1 MAKRTST
8 PSTKPEPEPATPEVR
23 ELPLV
28 ALRETVIFPEMIVP
42 LQVGREKSVAALNA
56 AVESGGPI
64 ALVTQRQAEQE
75 DIGDPSELYEVG
87 TLAKIAQVVQLQDG
101 TVRAIVQGQTRIRVH
116 GFSQTGPYLAARV
129 EELPDETPEGV
140 EIQAL
145 VRSVQA
151 QIEQYVA
158 NGAPVPPEAA
168 VAARNITE
176 PGLLADMVAYSPD
189 MSTEQRQE
197 LLETIDVEQR
207 LKLVSAF
214 LARQIEILELKGKI
228 QSEVKSEMDKT
239 QREYILREQLKAIQ
253 RELGEDDPQQAE
265 INELREKV
273 EAAGMP
279 EEVRARAIKE
289 IDRMSRIPSASP
301 EVGVIRTYV
310 DWLVSLPWNVST
322 DDRLD
327 IREAAQILDEDHYG
341 LEKIKERILEYLAVR
356 TLADTIRSPILLFVG
371 PPGVGKTSLGKSI
384 AKAMGRKFTRMSL
397 GGIHDEA
404 EIRGHRRTYIGALP
418 GRIIQSIKTAGTNNP
433 VFMLDEVDKIG
444 MDFRGDPSSAL
455 LEVLDPEQNFSF
467 QDNYLE
473 VPFDLRKVLFVA
485 TANLLDPIPA
495 ALRDRMEVI
504 QLPGYTQQEKT
515 EIARRFLV
523 PKQMENH
530 GLTAK
535 HVEVTDEVLVALVQA
550 YTKEAG
556 VRNLER
562 ELANVMR
569 KVARGVAEG
578 RKRKTVVDMKKLED
592 YLGPPRFEYGELEA
606 EDQTG
611 SATGLVVTEV
621 GGDVVAVEVTMMEG
635 KEDFILT
642 GQLGDVMR
650 ESARAALS
658 WIRSNA
664 AVARHLARAVREAH
678 PPHPRPG
685 RCHPQGRPVRRRDD
699 GDRDGLR
706 AHGHPRPQGRR
717 DDRRDHAPR
726 PGAADRRPQVE
737 DPRRAPLGCRH
748 GHPAE
753 EEREGPAGH
762 PRGDPQAGQARP
774 RRQHGAGAGGGAPPP
789 PEAAEVR
796 PSDDRRGRRHA
807 PQARAGVPRPAH
819 DLPAGR
825 PAAGRGQGRPLG
837 TRHRRAATCVPAVP
851 RIPIDGVPRLLR
863 DPRSASLGH
872 AGRDQEGIPE
882 ARPRAPSRSEP
893 RGHDRRAA
901 VQGRQRGERRPV
913 RRRQAEAVRPAR
925 LELGAGAA
933 RRGTELRRCG
943 CRSVRRRRPVRGVR
957 RPRRQRPLRVPDR
970 RRRRVLRLLPDVLL
984 GRRGRRCLPGG
995 RRPRLRGRADGPP
1008 HGWLRPQLPG
1018 HPGRDGLRRERR
1030 GGRPRKAA
1038 GPSPKAKPAA
1048 SPPRSRRPPS

>member
-1 MAKRTST
+1 MAKR
-8 PSTKPEPEPATPEVR
+8 PSNPEEEPRPVAPEAHEPHVPGEPR

-42 LQVGREKSVAALNA
+42 LQVGRDKSVAALNA

-64 ALVTQRQAEQE
+64 ALVTQREAERE
-75 DIGDPSELYEVG
+75 DIGDPSELYTIG
-87 TLAKIAQVVQLQDG
+87 TMAKIAQVVQLQDG
-101 TVRAIVQGQTRIRVH
+101 TVRAIVQGQTRIRVES
-116 GFSQTGPYLAARV
+116 FVKTSPYLVARV
-129 EELPDETPEGV
+129 VELPDTTPSGV

-168 VAARNITE
+168 IAARNITE

-207 LKLVSAF
+207 LKLVSVF
-214 LARQIEILELKGKI
+214 LARQIEILELKGRI

-265 INELREKV
+265 INELRDKV
-273 EAAGMP
+273 ESSGMP

-310 DWLVSLPWNVST
+310 DWLVSLPWTTST
-322 DDRLD
+322 EDRLN
-327 IREAAQILDEDHYG
+327 IKEASVILDEDHYG
-341 LEKIKERILEYLAVR
+341 LEKVKERILEYLAVR
-356 TLADTIRSPILLFVG
+356 SLADTIRSPILLFVG

-384 AKAMGRKFTRMSL
+384 ARAMGRKFTRMSL

-473 VPFDLRKVLFVA
+473 VAFDLRKVLFVA

-504 QLPGYTQQEKT
+504 QLPGYTQTEKV

-530 GLTAK
+530 GLKPK
-535 HVEVTDEVLVALVQA
+535 HVEITDEVLTALVQA
-550 YTKEAG
+550 FTKEAG

-562 ELANVMR
+562 ELANIMR
-569 KVARGVAEG
+569 KVARSVAEG
-578 RKRKTVVDMKKLED
+578 RKRKTIVDVKKLEA

-606 EDQTG
+606 VDQTG

-621 GGDVVAVEVTMMEG
+621 GGDVVAVEVTKMEG

-664 AVARHLARAVREAH
+664 AELGIEREVFERHTLHIHVPAGAIPKDGPSAGVTMATAMVSALTGIPVRKDVAMTGEITLRGRVLPIGGLKSKILAAHLAGAGMVILPRKNEKDLRDIPEEIRKQLKLVLADTMYEVLEAALRRK
-678 PPHPRPG
+678 PKPLKG
-685 RCHPQGRPVRRRDD
+685 AESVTGGGGSKGGGETPVRRS
-699 GDRDGLR
+699 
-706 AHGHPRPQGRR
+706 PF
-717 DDRRDHAPR
+717 
-726 PGAADRRPQVE
+726 PGPSD
-737 DPRRAPLGCRH
+737 
-748 GHPAE
+748 
-753 EEREGPAGH
+753 
-762 PRGDPQAGQARP
+762 
-774 RRQHGAGAGGGAPPP
+774 
-789 PEAAEVR
+789 R
-796 PSDDRRGRRHA
+796 PS
-807 PQARAGVPRPAH
+807 V
-819 DLPAGR
+819 
-825 PAAGRGQGRPLG
+825 
-837 TRHRRAATCVPAVP
+837 VV
-851 RIPIDGVPRLLR
+851 
-863 DPRSASLGH
+863 
-872 AGRDQEGIPE
+872 
-882 ARPRAPSRSEP
+882 
-893 RGHDRRAA
+893 
-901 VQGRQRGERRPV
+901 
-913 RRRQAEAVRPAR
+913 
-925 LELGAGAA
+925 
-933 RRGTELRRCG
+933 
-943 CRSVRRRRPVRGVR
+943 
-957 RPRRQRPLRVPDR
+957 
-970 RRRRVLRLLPDVLL
+970 
-984 GRRGRRCLPGG
+984 
-995 RRPRLRGRADGPP
+995 
-1008 HGWLRPQLPG
+1008 
-1018 HPGRDGLRRERR
+1018 
-1030 GGRPRKAA
+1030 
-1038 GPSPKAKPAA
+1038 
-1048 SPPRSRRPPS
+1048 